1 MLNTVLYN
9 WEEEANNEVK
19 IGQGNTSSTSAA
31 AIVARNTLGDNLDA
45 AANTDSLFERKIDLI
60 TEGIDR
66 FFVSK
71 LRGLSK
77 DNALTIIDYILS
89 MKNEINLSDNYRKLN
104 IFALQSLSMFLK
116 NKKTYKELTRDDLLQ
131 FLDSFRKPEASDPLH
146 KWIGTYNIYRILFI
160 RFFKWLYHPN
170 LEQKKRPKPEV
181 IENIALLKRR
191 EQSIYK
197 PPDLWTLEDDLLFLK
212 YCPSVR
218 EKCYHTGQKYSS
230 FEL

>member
-1 MLNTVLYN
+1 MRGSISFYSKGKRVLNTILYN
-9 WEEEANNEVK
+9 WEEEANDEVK

-31 AIVARNTLGDNLDA
+31 AIVARKTLGDNLDA
-45 AANTDSLFERKIDLI
+45 ACCCCSAAANTDSLFDRKIDLI

-71 LRGLSK
+71 LRGLPK

-104 IFALQSLSMFLK
+104 IFALHSLSMFLK
-116 NKKTYKELTRDDLLQ
+116 NKKTYKELTRDDVLQ
-131 FLDSFRKPEASDPLH
+131 FLDSLRKPEASDPLH

-191 EQSIYK
+191 E
-197 PPDLWTLEDDLLFLK
+197 
-212 YCPSVR
+212 
-218 EKCYHTGQKYSS
+218 
-230 FEL
+230 

>member
-116 NKKTYKELTRDDLLQ
+116 NKKTYKELTRDDVLQ
-131 FLDSFRKPEASDPLH
+131 FLDSLRKPEASDPLH
-146 KWIGTYNIYRILFI
+146 RWIGTYDIYRILFI
-160 RFFKWLYHPN
+160 RLFKWLYHPN
-170 LEQKKRPKPEV
+170 LEQKKRPKLK
-181 IENIALLKRR
+181 LLK
-191 EQSIYK
+191 I
-197 PPDLWTLEDDLLFLK
+197 LL
-212 YCPSVR
+212 C
-218 EKCYHTGQKYSS
+218 
-230 FEL
+230 